1 MRFIIGALYAWLL
14 GTAGWWLG
22 ARLSLIAAVLL
33 SVFGASI
40 GLYLGY
46 RWFDRNLK

>member
-1 MRFIIGALYAWLL
+1 MRFLIGGLCAWLL

-22 ARLSLIAAVLL
+22 AKLNLAAAILL
-33 SVFGASI
+33 SVLTASV
-40 GLYLGY
+40 GLYLGN